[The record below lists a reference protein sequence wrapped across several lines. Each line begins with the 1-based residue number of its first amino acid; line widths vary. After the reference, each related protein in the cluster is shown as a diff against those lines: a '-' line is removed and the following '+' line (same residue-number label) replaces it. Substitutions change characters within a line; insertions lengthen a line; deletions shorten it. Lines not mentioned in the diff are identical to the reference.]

1 MAKRTK
7 NDRALRFYHQ
17 VLGLERLHY
26 GLWDPDDPETI
37 AGLKRAQERYETHL
51 IDLIPEGARRVL
63 DVGCGTGEMSRALLQ
78 RGFEVEGLSPDV
90 NQRDPFLEKTDGAPF
105 HFCCFEEFEPEGTY
119 DCLMLSE
126 SAQYI
131 PLPDLFQIADRA
143 LAPDGRILL
152 ADYFVK
158 DDASGPMSR
167 SGHRIGRFDRLA
179 AEHGF
184 RVLYEED
191 ITDRTTPTLD
201 LARGAVDRYV
211 LPSLDIGTEK
221 LRLRRPRTMRLLGWL
236 FRKKIASLREEMALL
251 DSTEFAR
258 HKRYRILMLGR
269 TGGSE

>member
-1 MAKRTK
+1 
-7 NDRALRFYHQ
+7 
-17 VLGLERLHY
+17 
-26 GLWDPDDPETI
+26 
-37 AGLKRAQERYETHL
+37 
-51 IDLIPEGARRVL
+51 
-63 DVGCGTGEMSRALLQ
+63 
-78 RGFEVEGLSPDV
+78 
-90 NQRDPFLEKTDGAPF
+90 
-105 HFCCFEEFEPEGTY
+105 
-119 DCLMLSE
+119 MLSE

-221 LRLRRPRTMRLLGWL
+221 LRRRRPRTMRLLGWL